1 MFPLIG
7 SLLVAAAGH
16 LLGKAAGKA
25 WDAQGKRDA
34 AAAGAAQGSF
44 SSELSKESQRF
55 AQAPGVTATD
65 APRGPGLPPAT
76 GDFGGLRQLAAD
88 RIEAP

>member
-7 SLLVAAAGH
+7 TLLISVAGH

-25 WDAQGKRDA
+25 LDSNAKPDAGS
-34 AAAGAAQGSF
+34 AQSSF
-44 SSELSKESQRF
+44 SSTLSQETQRL
-55 AQAPGVTATD
+55 AAAPGVTATD
-65 APRGPGLPPAT
+65 MPSGPGLPPAT
-76 GDFGGLRQLAAD
+76 SDFGAFRQLGAN

>member
-7 SLLVAAAGH
+7 SLLISVAGH

-25 WDAQGKRDA
+25 LDSNAKPDT
-34 AAAGAAQGSF
+34 GAAQSSF
-44 SSELSKESQRF
+44 STTLSQETQRF
-55 AQAPGVTATD
+55 AQGPVVTATD
-65 APRGPGLPPAT
+65 MPSGPGLPPAT
-76 GDFGGLRQLAAD
+76 SDFGAFRQLAAE

>member
-7 SLLVAAAGH
+7 SLLISVAGH

-25 WDAQGKRDA
+25 LDSNTKPD
-34 AAAGAAQGSF
+34 AGAAQSSF
-44 SSELSKESQRF
+44 STTLSQETQRF
-55 AQAPGVTATD
+55 AQGPAATATD
-65 APRGPGLPPAT
+65 MPSGPGLPPAT
-76 GDFGGLRQLAAD
+76 SDFGAFRQLAAE